1 MSRVAYAAL
10 GKRGSF
16 SRDTRYTAPPADAV
30 PAAPTEDAAEQ
41 AYRAGY
47 EDGQISTRAE
57 CEAQLQAERAARS
70 AIETAFARFDAES
83 GRHLRERL
91 LETVHALCEEAVLPL
106 ALDAAGLARRDEG
119 APRADPR
126 FWTVLARC
134 VHEVGMGQRDG
145 EAAAILREGRRWL
158 ADDLEL
164 VRDSVAGDLELVPDA
179 SVERGGLR
187 VETDDGGVEDG
198 PQQWRRALNEIF
210 DTCRP

>member
-1 MSRVAYAAL
+1 MQRWASGAA
-10 GKRGSF
+10 F
-16 SRDTRYTAPPADAV
+16 PAIPADAV

-91 LETVHALCEEAVLPL
+91 LETVQALCEEAVLPL
-106 ALDAAGLARRDEG
+106 ALDAAGLARR
-119 APRADPR
+119 
-126 FWTVLARC
+126 V
-134 VHEVGMGQRDG
+134 
-145 EAAAILREGRRWL
+145 EAAASMLQRKHDQRIIHINP
-158 ADDLEL
+158 DDLEL